1 MKKIHFLILIALFS
15 AMFAINIYA
24 GNQLKLF
31 YNNKLFTLSQ
41 EIVTQGNEYFIN
53 AKELTAV
60 IGTSCKI
67 DMDKRN
73 LTIIVDDSIAEYDIK
88 SYDYTLIDASTIS
101 YDSPQLINK
110 TVYLPFSLITEL
122 YNVNLKYDKK
132 SNMIYFFPKDTKI
145 TTFVNDKYNY
155 NLSIPENLYL
165 DLNGSDKSFDASS
178 ISIMSEDNSFSA
190 SIICDSVNS
199 TTIKNM
205 RFLLSD
211 YVSPNDYIFDRIVE
225 YKQSYFRS
233 LMDSY
238 KNEFLFGNIDKNLSE
253 SNIKIIRDYSEEL
266 FGQNSNIVLF
276 NTINSN
282 KFTSVEDTNLIIT
295 IPSYE
300 NETIYSLTFSMQKGA
315 LNDHNINNI
324 IQILKDLTITNLS
337 KQEKT
342 PEILFDQ
349 TSITTANMGIYSN
362 LQASERNYTTLE
374 KDYTTLEDDSNFFS
388 IKYPSNYIPYLQ
400 NNFIDNHSYR
410 SFKINHNSS
419 FSITVEHLTGKSD
432 RIMNKIDSLKSF
444 YRNKIT
450 VINVRNEYI
459 NDNEYTVFNYELDN
473 NYSKEFVTNYYIT
486 KGLRVYTIQLNCLMQ
501 KPTEDIFSEFKD
513 IVASF
518 EFTTS
523 QSQKDINKPTSF
535 VKYLNEQDGYS
546 IFYPDSWSFQDSSQ
560 DINYDFIE
568 ITNPNFSGPLSIS
581 INESE
586 YTSKLSTTELLR
598 YTSSYDS
605 SLSKYFKNYKT
616 PYANKTYKLLN
627 SNVTTNNDVT
637 TIYKLINYIDEGDR
651 YKMCYSID
659 LIKNNKIN
667 SLFISASEYLFQDGV
682 LADKDL
688 NYILEFMTKSFEIEE
703 AQDNTLP
710 SKEKNKKITF
720 IENFFKKVYG
730 ESATVTFAKN
740 LTSEKDVLV
749 YLNGTNKTGAYR
761 LNFDYNNKK
770 FQIASRVLV
779 DDIVKSAE
787 KKMMDTLKMKH
798 VHDISIN
805 TDDMTISVKYSD
817 TPDSVPVNRVYYI
830 LVTPSKREYSIEFIA
845 KLNVEVVKDRCE
857 NFLENYLLTDVQISF
872 PKYYNYTN
880 ENLNKYYFEK
890 RIIPI
895 FAEFDGQ
902 SGYFYLEIDPL
913 TNSLKILKYISI
925 MDLKEKIEEHYY
937 LIDPTI
943 AVLDYQNVNSDN
955 FSFNVSLSS
964 EKNTQSKEAIY
975 MYYDQEVL
983 FLSKDPYFLGISS
996 Q

>member
-1 MKKIHFLILIALFS
+1 MKKIFFLIFIALFS
-15 AMFAINIYA
+15 VMFAINIYA

-73 LTIIVDDSIAEYDIK
+73 LTIIIGDLVKEYDIK
-88 SYDYTLIDASTIS
+88 SYDYTIIDASTIS
-101 YDSPQLINK
+101 HNSPQLINK
-110 TVYLPFSLITEL
+110 TVYLPFNFITEL
-122 YNVNLKYDKK
+122 YNVSLKYDKK
-132 SNMIYFFPKDTKI
+132 SNMLYFFPKDTKI
-145 TTFVNDKYNY
+145 DTFINDKYNY
-155 NLSIPENLYL
+155 NISIPENLYL
-165 DLNGSDKSFDASS
+165 DLNGSYDSFDASS

-190 SIICDSVNS
+190 SIICDSVNEA
-199 TTIKNM
+199 TIKNM

-211 YVSPNDYIFDRIVE
+211 YDSPNSYIFDRIVE

-238 KNEFLFGNIDKNLSE
+238 KNEFLFGNLDKNLSE

-282 KFTSVEDTNLIIT
+282 KFTSEEDTNLIIT

-300 NETIYSLTFSMQKGA
+300 NETIYSLTFSMQKGS

-324 IQILKDLTITNLS
+324 IQIIKGLTIKNLS
-337 KQEKT
+337 KQENT
-342 PEILFDQ
+342 LEILYDL
-349 TSITTANMGIYSN
+349 TSITTANMGIYTN
-362 LQASERNYTTLE
+362 FQTSE
-374 KDYTTLEDDSNFFS
+374 KGYTTLEDDSNFFS

-419 FSITVEHLTGKSD
+419 FSITVEHLAGKSD
-432 RIMNKIDSLKSF
+432 RILNKIDSLKS
-444 YRNKIT
+444 YYSNKIT

-459 NDNEYTVFNYELDN
+459 NDKEYTVFNYELDN
-473 NYSKEFVTNYYIT
+473 NYTKEFVTNYYIT
-486 KGLRVYTIQLNCLMQ
+486 NGLRLYTIQLNSLML
-501 KPTEDIFSEFKD
+501 KPTEDILSEFKN

-518 EFTTS
+518 EFTAP
-523 QSQKDINKPTSF
+523 QSKKDINKPTSF
-535 VKYLNEQDGYS
+535 VKYLNGRDGYS
-546 IFYPDSWSFQDSSQ
+546 IFYPDNWSFQDSSQ

-568 ITNPNFSGPLSIS
+568 ITNPNFSGPLNIS

-586 YTSKLSTTELLR
+586 YTSKLTTIELLR

-637 TIYKLINYIDEGDR
+637 IIYKLVNYIDEGDR

-688 NYILEFMTKSFEIEE
+688 NYILEFMTESFEIEDT
-703 AQDNTLP
+703 QDNTLP
-710 SKEKNKKITF
+710 SKEKNKKIIF
-720 IENFFKKVYG
+720 IENFFKKAYG
-730 ESATVTFAKN
+730 ESTTVTFAKN

-749 YLNGTNKTGAYR
+749 YLNGTNKAGAYR
-761 LNFDYNNKK
+761 LNYDYNNRK
-770 FQIASRVLV
+770 FHVASRVLS
-779 DDIVKSAE
+779 DDIVKYAE
-787 KKMMDTLKMKH
+787 KKMMNMLKTKH

-805 TDDMTISVKYSD
+805 IDDMTINVKYSD
-817 TPDSVPVNRVYYI
+817 TPDSVPVSRVYYI
-830 LVTPSKREYSIEFIA
+830 LVTPSKKEYSIDFVA

-880 ENLNKYYFEK
+880 ENLNKYFFEK

-913 TNSLKILKYISI
+913 TDSLKILKYISI
-925 MDLKEKIEEHYY
+925 MELKEKIKEHYY
-937 LIDPTI
+937 IIDPTI
-943 AVLDYQNVNSDN
+943 AVLDSQNVNSDK
-955 FSFNVSLSS
+955 FSFNVSVSS
-964 EKNTQSKEAIY
+964 AKNTQSKEVIY

-996 Q
+996 H

>member
-1 MKKIHFLILIALFS
+1 MKKIFFLIFIALFS
-15 AMFAINIYA
+15 VMFAINIYA
-24 GNQLKLF
+24 ANQLKLF
-31 YNNKLFTLSQ
+31 YNNKLINLSQ
-41 EIVTQGNEYFIN
+41 EIIAQGNEYFIN

-60 IGTSCKI
+60 IGTNCKI
-67 DMDKRN
+67 DMDRRN
-73 LTIIVDDSIAEYDIK
+73 LTIIIGDSIKEYDIK
-88 SYDYTLIDASTIS
+88 SYDYTMIDASAIS
-101 YDSPQLINK
+101 HNSPQLINK
-110 TVYLPFSLITEL
+110 TVYLPFSLVTEL

-132 SNMIYFFPKDTKI
+132 NNMLYFFPKDTKI
-145 TTFVNDKYNY
+145 DTFVNDKYNY

-165 DLNGSDKSFDASS
+165 DLNGSYDSFDASS

-190 SIICDSVNS
+190 SIICDSVNNA
-199 TTIKNM
+199 TIKNM

-211 YVSPNDYIFDRIVE
+211 YVSPNSYIFDRIVE

-238 KNEFLFGNIDKNLSE
+238 KNEFLFGNLDKNLSE

-266 FGQNSNIVLF
+266 FGQNSNIILF
-276 NTINSN
+276 NTISSD

-315 LNDHNINNI
+315 LNDYNINNI
-324 IQILKDLTITNLS
+324 IQILKGLTITNLS
-337 KQEKT
+337 KQENT
-342 PEILFDQ
+342 PAILYDQ

-362 LQASERNYTTLE
+362 LQTSEKEYTV
-374 KDYTTLEDDSNFFS
+374 LEDDSNFFS
-388 IKYPSNYIPYLQ
+388 INYPSNYIPYLQ

-419 FSITVEHLTGKSD
+419 FSITVEHLAGKSD
-432 RIMNKIDSLKSF
+432 RIMNKIDSLKS
-444 YRNKIT
+444 YYSNKIT
-450 VINVRNEYI
+450 VINVRNENI
-459 NDNEYTVFNYELDN
+459 NDKEYTVLNYELDN
-473 NYSKEFVTNYYIT
+473 NYTKEFVTNYYIT
-486 KGLRVYTIQLNCLMQ
+486 KGLRLYTIQLNCLML
-501 KPTEDIFSEFKD
+501 KPTKDILNEFKD

-518 EFTTS
+518 EFTTP
-523 QSQKDINKPTSF
+523 QSKKDINKPTSF
-535 VKYLNEQDGYS
+535 VKYSNVRDGYS
-546 IFYPDSWSFQDSSQ
+546 IFYPDNWSFQDSSQ

-568 ITNPNFSGPLSIS
+568 ITNPNFSGPLNIS
-581 INESE
+581 INEAE
-586 YTSKLSTTELLR
+586 YTSKLTTIELLR
-598 YTSSYDS
+598 YISNYDS

-637 TIYKLINYIDEGDR
+637 IIYKLVNYIDEGDR

-688 NYILEFMTKSFEIEE
+688 NYILEFMTESFGIEE
-703 AQDNTLP
+703 PQDNTLP
-710 SKEKNKKITF
+710 SKEKNKKIIF

-740 LTSEKDVLV
+740 LSSEKDVLV
-749 YLNGTNKTGAYR
+749 YLSGTNKAGAYR
-761 LNFDYNNKK
+761 LNYDYNNRK
-770 FQIASRVLV
+770 FHVASRVLN
-779 DDIVKSAE
+779 DDIVKYAE
-787 KKMMDTLKMKH
+787 KKMMDILKTKH

-805 TDDMTISVKYSD
+805 SDDMTINVKYSE
-817 TPDSVPVNRVYYI
+817 TPDSAPVTRVYYI
-830 LVTPSKREYSIEFIA
+830 LVTPSKKEYSIDFVA
-845 KLNVEVVKDRCE
+845 KLNVEIVKDRCE

-913 TNSLKILKYISI
+913 TDSLKILKYISI
-925 MDLKEKIEEHYY
+925 MDLKEKIKEHYY

-943 AVLDYQNVNSDN
+943 VVLDCQNVNSDN
-955 FSFNVSLSS
+955 FSFNVSISS
-964 EKNTQSKEAIY
+964 TKNALSKEVIY

>member
-1 MKKIHFLILIALFS
+1 MKKIFFLIFIALFS
-15 AMFAINIYA
+15 AIFAINIYA

-73 LTIIVDDSIAEYDIK
+73 LTIIMGNSIKEYAIK
-88 SYDYTLIDASTIS
+88 SYDYTIIDASTIS
-101 YDSPQLINK
+101 HNSPQLINK
-110 TVYLPFSLITEL
+110 TVYLPFNLITEL
-122 YNVNLKYDKK
+122 YNVNVKYDKK
-132 SNMIYFFPKDTKI
+132 SNMLYFFPKDTKI

-165 DLNGSDKSFDASS
+165 DLNEPFDSFDASS
-178 ISIMSEDNSFSA
+178 ISIISEDNSFSA
-190 SIICDSVNS
+190 SIICDSVNDA
-199 TTIKNM
+199 TIKNM

-211 YVSPNDYIFDRIVE
+211 YVSSNSYIFDRIVE

-238 KNEFLFGNIDKNLSE
+238 KNEFLFGNLDKNLSE
-253 SNIKIIRDYSEEL
+253 SNIKIIREYSEEL
-266 FGQNSNIVLF
+266 FRQNSNIVLF

-282 KFTSVEDTNLIIT
+282 KFTSEEDTNLIIT

-324 IQILKDLTITNLS
+324 IQIIKGLTIKNLS
-337 KQEKT
+337 KQENT
-342 PEILFDQ
+342 PEILYDQ
-349 TSITTANMGIYSN
+349 TAITSANMGIYSN
-362 LQASERNYTTLE
+362 LQTSE
-374 KDYTTLEDDSNFFS
+374 KDYTNLEDDSNFFS

-419 FSITVEHLTGKSD
+419 FSITVEHLAGKSD
-432 RIMNKIDSLKSF
+432 RIMTKIDSLKS
-444 YRNKIT
+444 YYSNKIN

-459 NDNEYTVFNYELDN
+459 NDKEYTVLNYELDN
-473 NYSKEFVTNYYIT
+473 NYTKEFVTNYYIT
-486 KGLRVYTIQLNCLMQ
+486 KGLRLYTIQLNSLML
-501 KPTEDIFSEFKD
+501 KPTEDIFSEFKN

-518 EFTTS
+518 EFTTP
-523 QSQKDINKPTSF
+523 QIKKDINKPTSF
-535 VKYLNEQDGYS
+535 VKYSNGRDGYS
-546 IFYPDSWSFQDSSQ
+546 IFYPDNWSFQDSSQ

-568 ITNPNFSGPLSIS
+568 ITNPNFSGPLNIS

-586 YTSKLSTTELLR
+586 YTSKLTTIELLR

-627 SNVTTNNDVT
+627 SNITTNNDVT
-637 TIYKLINYIDEGDR
+637 IIYKLVNYIDEGDR

-688 NYILEFMTKSFEIEE
+688 NYILKFMTESFGIEE
-703 AQDNTLP
+703 TQDNTHS
-710 SKEKNKKITF
+710 SKEKNKKIVF

-749 YLNGTNKTGAYR
+749 YLSGTNKAGAYR
-761 LNFDYNNKK
+761 LNFDYNNSK
-770 FQIASRVLV
+770 FQVASRVLV
-779 DDIVKSAE
+779 DDIVKFAE
-787 KKMMDTLKMKH
+787 KKMMDMLKMKH

-817 TPDSVPVNRVYYI
+817 TPDSVPVNRAYYI
-830 LVTPSKREYSIEFIA
+830 LVTPSKKEYSIDFVA

-895 FAEFDGQ
+895 FAQFDGQ

-925 MDLKEKIEEHYY
+925 IDLKEKIEEHYY

-943 AVLDYQNVNSDN
+943 TVLDCQNVNSDN
-955 FSFNVSLSS
+955 FTFNVLLSS
-964 EKNTQSKEAIY
+964 AKITQSKEAIY

-983 FLSKDPYFLGISS
+983 FLAKDPYFLGISS
-996 Q
+996 QQ